1 MELLYSEIDTSL
13 IFLLII
19 TLWIFFPLL
28 HKHKQNSNMFF
39 ISGVVP
45 DFLKFGLPTIA
56 GIGIYDLD
64 SNLKS
69 LPFVVNL

>member
-1 MELLYSEIDTSL
+1 
-13 IFLLII
+13 
-19 TLWIFFPLL
+19 
-28 HKHKQNSNMFF
+28 MFF

-45 DFLKFGLPTIA
+45 DFLKFGLPAIVD
-56 GIGIYDLD
+56 IGIYDLD